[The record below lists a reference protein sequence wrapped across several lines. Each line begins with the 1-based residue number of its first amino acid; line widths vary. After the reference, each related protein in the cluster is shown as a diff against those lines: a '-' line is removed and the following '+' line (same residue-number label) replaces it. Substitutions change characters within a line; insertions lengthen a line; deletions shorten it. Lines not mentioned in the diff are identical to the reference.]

1 MPYVHRP
8 VNQLRGTESDETSA
22 KLFSYFGEDRLK
34 RLGSAFS
41 ALGVCSSGDLPMPMI
56 KVIALVLGAGML
68 VSLFAGEF
76 GPDLLLAIVTCLS

>member
-1 MPYVHRP
+1 MPV
-8 VNQLRGTESDETSA
+8 
-22 KLFSYFGEDRLK
+22 
-34 RLGSAFS
+34 
-41 ALGVCSSGDLPMPMI
+41 I